1 MPLPVSNDENDPMNR
16 YFTGVGSKQTMID
29 RVMSTP
35 EEQQAAKDFLNWLVY
50 DAQGQDQLV
59 NTLGMVPVFTNV
71 TLEPKDPLGRSL
83 KAFIDG
89 GETVF
94 GPMLPADHWAQL
106 GGQMQGYLAGRVDRE
121 ALAGMIQDYWTDVR
135 RRGE

>member
-71 TLEPKDPLGRSL
+71 TLEPKRSPRP
-83 KAFIDG
+83 FPEG
-89 GETVF
+89 F
-94 GPMLPADHWAQL
+94 H
-106 GGQMQGYLAGRVDRE
+106 
-121 ALAGMIQDYWTDVR
+121 
-135 RRGE
+135 